1 MDFESIKSNHALH
14 AVAVG
19 ILTTIL
25 LKNKTEKSL
34 VVGTMTGLALYL
46 YMSNFGHS
54 LPMSSDHM
62 DGCETNNTVYKN
74 PSGLLNTYSATS

>member
-1 MDFESIKSNHALH
+1 MITLKQMDFESIKSNHALH

-62 DGCETNNTVYKN
+62 DRANNTVYKN
-74 PSGLLNTYSATS
+74 PSG

>member
-25 LKNKTEKSL
+25 LKNKTDKSL
-34 VVGTMTGLALYL
+34 AVGTMTGLALYL

-62 DGCETNNTVYKN
+62 DGANTTVYKN
-74 PSGLLNTYSATS
+74 QSGLLNTYSATS